1 MTFFFTQTRFRPKK
15 PDWLDPNHDLPIF
28 PRLPHP
34 PPNHFKLYAHI
45 LTHQSIPPSS
55 LPKSLELNTFAQ
67 LNHISAQPKT
77 KQHRSL
83 SLSLSLDI
91 SDSKSKEWVF
101 LSCECHSF
109 YYKFILHV
117 CECVFD
123 CLILIVCIIIIFF
136 LYNVICVNCDV
147 CVYSINIV

>member
-15 PDWLDPNHDLPIF
+15 PDWLDPNHDLPIL

-77 KQHRSL
+77 KQHRSV
-83 SLSLSLDI
+83 SLSLSL

>member
-1 MTFFFTQTRFRPKK
+1 MTFFFTQTRFQLKK
-15 PDWLDPNHDLPIF
+15 RDWLDPNHDLPIL

-45 LTHQSIPPSS
+45 LAHQSIPPSS
-55 LPKSLELNTFAQ
+55 LPKSLELNIFAQ

-77 KQHRSL
+77 KQHRSA
-83 SLSLSLDI
+83 SLSLSL

-123 CLILIVCIIIIFF
+123 CLILIVCIIIIIF